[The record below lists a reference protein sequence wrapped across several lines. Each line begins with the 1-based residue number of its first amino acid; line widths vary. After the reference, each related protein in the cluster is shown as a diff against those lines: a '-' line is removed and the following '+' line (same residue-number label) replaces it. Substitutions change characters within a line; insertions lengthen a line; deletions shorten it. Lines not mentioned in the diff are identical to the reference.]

1 MSRSLDMSEA
11 GGASEGASSAVAALQ
26 RTHESLATIRDR
38 LAPFLQLASST
49 EAEADERALA
59 QAAIALS
66 IATLRVVGYRLR
78 GQDRGKAP
86 DDPLRQELNRI
97 RAALQEANAKC
108 KAKQKE
114 RDEGSA
120 PEPSS
125 AARSSAVQPLRSDAS
140 QLPTTPSYD
149 STASNKRKQNDDES
163 SVGDRGGETS
173 PPSKRDPL
181 SASKK
186 PRTG

>member
-1 MSRSLDMSEA
+1 MSEA
-11 GGASEGASSAVAALQ
+11 GGANGSASSAVAALQ
-26 RTHESLATIRDR
+26 RTHESLNTIRDR
-38 LAPFLQLASST
+38 LAPFLQLAAST

-66 IATLRVVGYRLR
+66 IATLRVVGHRLR

-114 RDEGSA
+114 REGKPA
-120 PEPSS
+120 PESSS
-125 AARSSAVQPLRSDAS
+125 ASETSVEQTDRLHTS
-140 QLPTTPSYD
+140 QLPSSPSHD
-149 STASNKRKQNDDES
+149 AKANKNKRKQDDDES
-163 SVGDRGGETS
+163 ALGDRGDETS
-173 PPSKRDPL
+173 PLGKQEPS